1 MVIPLGAEPPAAI
14 PEVVKTRHVYGWYL
28 VLLLLAG
35 LAMAQ
40 VAAGDA
46 FAGLIFLIM
55 AGFVIYLVQD
65 ACKHMT
71 MYCLFMLGIMATFQC
86 FFDTLALMSVL
97 GGRETSVSSVQ
108 GTEDNVTVITRITEH
123 PFFDKSMGQQYNTQS
138 GVILASPLVM
148 LLLASMCYLSYNAF
162 SESLFDHDDEAGP
175 IYEGWGAGARYGT
188 QASGERTQPPPPR
201 LFEGH
206 GHRLST

>member
-1 MVIPLGAEPPAAI
+1 
-14 PEVVKTRHVYGWYL
+14 
-28 VLLLLAG
+28 
-35 LAMAQ
+35 
-40 VAAGDA
+40 
-46 FAGLIFLIM
+46 M

-148 LLLASMCYLSYNAF
+148 LLLASMCRSTMLSSVAI
-162 SESLFDHDDEAGP
+162 G
-175 IYEGWGAGARYGT
+175 
-188 QASGERTQPPPPR
+188 
-201 LFEGH
+201 
-206 GHRLST
+206 